1 MSSNT
6 GIPEKISDYL
16 AGKVDASELGQW
28 ISIETWDIEN
38 EPPATRQ
45 LGYDVLRLLSE
56 ASNGEWTDQEL
67 RVQLAKLCGIVT
79 DTPSLRAEGFL
90 EKLSVA
96 EESREQAPK
105 REEDQLAAVMRYAH
119 LASPMAASSET
130 AQPSDREFLH
140 QPTAE
145 SETRRQAPKE
155 LAIG

>member
-6 GIPEKISDYL
+6 GMRQKISDYVV
-16 AGKVDASELGQW
+16 GKIDAFDLEDW
-28 ISIETWDIEN
+28 ISTEVWDA
-38 EPPATRQ
+38 PPSDERQ
-45 LGYDVLRLLSE
+45 LGYDALRLLAE
-56 ASNGEWTDQEL
+56 GSNGEWTDQEL

-90 EKLSVA
+90 EKLSAA

-119 LASPMAASSET
+119 LASPTAASSET